1 MLSLS
6 LPHYVTIYHFTIS
19 DMLAT
24 LKAVQA
30 QMPTYQTR
38 IADHKDRLDEHDS
51 ELQQHQQCID
61 ELMTPSCK
69 WSV

>member
-24 LKAVQA
+24 LEAVQA
-30 QMPTYQTR
+30 QMPTYQTN
-38 IADHKDRLDEHDS
+38 IADHRDRLDDNAQKLKEHDY
-51 ELQQHQQCID
+51 EL
-61 ELMTPSCK
+61 
-69 WSV
+69 